1 VQENQQK
8 MTNRKILPIVAGIV
22 VVLVVS
28 FLFIA
33 TGKQET
39 KNQYLE
45 DNLQLKQKLAEDG
58 ILMSSPIRLQE
69 PEDIAKYCTFFTSDE
84 KQKLVKYCT
93 STELKDANGK
103 FLGNIH
109 MVGSPDEPKVIIV
122 LLQTDP
128 SMSQIDYVKTVFDK
142 TIETLVCDCWQE
154 ESPGGFSDVGKW
166 VEGLRQFHQSDVQPH
181 SKSKQLVL
189 ESKSIQMELTTNK
202 DGYLWQLFIYAKSV

>member
-1 VQENQQK
+1 MINK
-8 MTNRKILPIVAGIV
+8 KILPIVAGV
-22 VVLVVS
+22 GVVLVAS

-45 DNLQLKQKLAEDG
+45 DNLQLKQKLAEDV

-69 PEDIAKYCTFFTSDE
+69 PEDIAKYCAFFTSDE

-93 STELKDANGK
+93 STELKDADGK

-109 MVGSPDEPKVIIV
+109 MVGSPDEPKIIIV

-128 SMSQIDYVKTVFDK
+128 FMSEIDSVKTVFDK

-166 VEGLRQFHQSDVQPH
+166 VEGLRKFHQSDVRPH

-202 DGYLWQLFIYAKSV
+202 DGYLWQLFIKL